1 MKILICED
9 NERKFIGIQDTI
21 LASNPAAEIKWVKY
35 SKAAI
40 NELMSEWGY
49 DILIQDMQLP
59 INSDSR
65 IDPEGGL
72 YVLNRLKYHK
82 DKIRPDL
89 KVCVCSSDK
98 KYQQVLI
105 DKGFDDIDF
114 IYFASFSFVVE
125 MNNFISKCK
134 INGTNENKNEI
145 VRINNENI

>member
-9 NERKFIGIQDTI
+9 DERKFIGIQDVI
-21 LASNPAAEIKWVKY
+21 LASNPTAEIKWVKY
-35 SKAAI
+35 SKAAL
-40 NELMSEWGY
+40 NELISESEY
-49 DILIQDMQLP
+49 DILLQDMQLP

-72 YVLNRLKYHK
+72 YVLNQLKYRQ
-82 DKIRPDL
+82 IRSDL
-89 KVCVCSSDK
+89 KVCVCSSDE

-134 INGTNENKNEI
+134 IGEVNDNL
-145 VRINNENI
+145 

>member
-9 NERKFIGIQDTI
+9 DERKFIGIQDVI
-21 LASNPAAEIKWVKY
+21 LASNPTAEIKWVKY
-35 SKAAI
+35 SKAAL
-40 NELMSEWGY
+40 NELISESEY

-72 YVLNRLKYHK
+72 YVLNQLKHRE
-82 DKIRPDL
+82 IRPDL
-89 KVCVCSSDK
+89 KVCVCSSDR

-114 IYFASFSFVVE
+114 IYFASFVVE
-125 MNNFISKCK
+125 MNNFISKC
-134 INGTNENKNEI
+134 EI
-145 VRINNENI
+145 GEVNDNL

>member
-1 MKILICED
+1 
-9 NERKFIGIQDTI
+9 
-21 LASNPAAEIKWVKY
+21 
-35 SKAAI
+35 
-40 NELMSEWGY
+40 
-49 DILIQDMQLP
+49 MQLP

-72 YVLNRLKYHK
+72 YVLNQLKYR
-82 DKIRPDL
+82 KIRPDL

-125 MNNFISKCK
+125 MNNFISKC
-134 INGTNENKNEI
+134 EI
-145 VRINNENI
+145 GEVNDNL

>member
-9 NERKFIGIQDTI
+9 DERKFIGIQDVI
-21 LASNPAAEIKWVKY
+21 LASNPTAEIKWVKY
-35 SKAAI
+35 SKAAL
-40 NELMSEWGY
+40 NELISETEY
-49 DILIQDMQLP
+49 DILIQDMNLP

-72 YVLNRLKYHK
+72 YVLNQLKYRQ
-82 DKIRPDL
+82 IRSDL
-89 KVCVCSSDK
+89 KVCVCSSDE

-134 INGTNENKNEI
+134 IGEVNDNL
-145 VRINNENI
+145 

>member
-9 NERKFIGIQDTI
+9 DERKFIGIQDVI
-21 LASNPAAEIKWVKY
+21 LANNPTAEIKWVKY
-35 SKAAI
+35 SKAAL
-40 NELMSEWGY
+40 NELKSECKY

-72 YVLNRLKYHK
+72 YVLNQLKHRE
-82 DKIRPDL
+82 IRPDL
-89 KVCVCSSDK
+89 KVCVCSSDE

>member
-9 NERKFIGIQDTI
+9 DERKFIGIQDVI
-21 LASNPAAEIKWVKY
+21 LASNPTAEIKWVKY
-35 SKAAI
+35 SKAAL
-40 NELMSEWGY
+40 NELISESEY

-72 YVLNRLKYHK
+72 YVLNQLKYRQ
-82 DKIRPDL
+82 IRSDL
-89 KVCVCSSDK
+89 KVCVCSSDE

-134 INGTNENKNEI
+134 MGEVNDNL
-145 VRINNENI
+145 

>member
-9 NERKFIGIQDTI
+9 NERKFIGIQDVI
-21 LASNPAAEIKWVKY
+21 LASNPTAEIKWVKY
-35 SKAAI
+35 SKAAL
-40 NELMSEWGY
+40 NELISERKY

-72 YVLNRLKYHK
+72 YVLNQLKHR
-82 DKIRPDL
+82 KIRPDL
-89 KVCVCSSDK
+89 NVCVCSSDE

-105 DKGFDDIDF
+105 DKGFDAIDF

-134 INGTNENKNEI
+134 VCEDNDNL
-145 VRINNENI
+145 

>member
-9 NERKFIGIQDTI
+9 DERKFIGIQDVI
-21 LASNPAAEIKWVKY
+21 LASNPTAEIKWVKY

-40 NELMSEWGY
+40 NELSENEY

-59 INSDSR
+59 INSDSG

-72 YVLNRLKYHK
+72 YVLNQLKYHRDRNRSK
-82 DKIRPDL
+82 SDL

-105 DKGFDDIDF
+105 DKGFDEIDF
-114 IYFASFSFVVE
+114 IYFASFSFVAE
-125 MNNFISKCK
+125 MDNFISKCK
-134 INGTNENKNEI
+134 VGEVNDNL
-145 VRINNENI
+145 

>member
-9 NERKFIGIQDTI
+9 DERKFIGIQDVI
-21 LASNPAAEIKWVKY
+21 LASNPTAEIKWVKY
-35 SKAAI
+35 SKAAL
-40 NELMSEWGY
+40 NELISETEY

-72 YVLNRLKYHK
+72 YVLNQLKYRR
-82 DKIRPDL
+82 DINQFRADL
-89 KVCVCSSDK
+89 KVCVCSNDK

-105 DKGFDDIDF
+105 DKGFDEIDF

-125 MNNFISKCK
+125 MNNFISKC
-134 INGTNENKNEI
+134 EI
-145 VRINNENI
+145 GEVNDNL

>member
-1 MKILICED
+1 
-9 NERKFIGIQDTI
+9 
-21 LASNPAAEIKWVKY
+21 
-35 SKAAI
+35 
-40 NELMSEWGY
+40 
-49 DILIQDMQLP
+49 MQLP

-72 YVLNRLKYHK
+72 YVLNQLKYRR
-82 DKIRPDL
+82 DINQFRADL
-89 KVCVCSSDK
+89 KVCVCSNDK

-105 DKGFDDIDF
+105 DKGFDEIDF

>member
-1 MKILICED
+1 MIKSMKILICED
-9 NERKFIGIQDTI
+9 DERKFIGIQDVI
-21 LASNPAAEIKWVKY
+21 LASNPIAEIKWVKY
-35 SKAAI
+35 SKAAL
-40 NELMSEWGY
+40 NELKSESEY

-72 YVLNRLKYHK
+72 YVLNQLKYR
-82 DKIRPDL
+82 KIRPDL

-145 VRINNENI
+145 H

>member
-9 NERKFIGIQDTI
+9 DERKFIGIQDVI
-21 LASNPAAEIKWVKY
+21 LASNPTAEIKWVKY
-35 SKAAI
+35 SKAAL
-40 NELMSEWGY
+40 NELISESEY

-72 YVLNRLKYHK
+72 YVLNQLKHRE
-82 DKIRPDL
+82 IRPDL
-89 KVCVCSSDK
+89 KVCVCSSDR

-114 IYFASFSFVVE
+114 IYFASFPFVVE
-125 MNNFISKCK
+125 MNNFISKC
-134 INGTNENKNEI
+134 EI
-145 VRINNENI
+145 GEVNDNL

>member
-21 LASNPAAEIKWVKY
+21 LASNPTAEIKWVKY
-35 SKAAI
+35 SKAAL
-40 NELMSEWGY
+40 NELISETEY

-72 YVLNRLKYHK
+72 YVLNQLKYR
-82 DKIRPDL
+82 KIRPDL
-89 KVCVCSSDK
+89 KVCVCSSDR

-105 DKGFDDIDF
+105 DKGFDAIDF

-145 VRINNENI
+145 IRINNENI

>member
-9 NERKFIGIQDTI
+9 DERKFIGIQDVI
-21 LASNPAAEIKWVKY
+21 LASNPTAEIKWVKY
-35 SKAAI
+35 SKAAL
-40 NELMSEWGY
+40 NELISESEY

-72 YVLNRLKYHK
+72 YVLNQLKYRR
-82 DKIRPDL
+82 DRNRFRSDL

-105 DKGFDDIDF
+105 DKGFDEIDF
-114 IYFASFSFVVE
+114 IYFASFSFVAE
-125 MNNFISKCK
+125 MDNFISK
-134 INGTNENKNEI
+134 
-145 VRINNENI
+145 